1 MVEQVI
7 VEDDD
12 DDVVVVVVVKVV
24 ERRMEPMEDEMVAV
38 VDEELVLRA
47 EAYNLDS
54 KTLHMCLADNEIA
67 VAVVVVVVVVEEL
80 KLDLKEFP
88 QYPEKNNKRP

>member
-1 MVEQVI
+1 
-7 VEDDD
+7 
-12 DDVVVVVVVKVV
+12 
-24 ERRMEPMEDEMVAV
+24 MVAV

>member
-12 DDVVVVVVVKVV
+12 VVVVVKVV

-67 VAVVVVVVVVEEL
+67 VAVVVAVVVVVEEL